1 MTPHDDVRAYYD
13 SFGEREWLRLTRPDD
28 GMLEFTLT
36 CHTIT
41 THLPDGA
48 RVLDIGGGPGRY
60 TIWLA
65 EQGHHVVLADL
76 SPQLIEIARAK
87 IAASGAAS
95 CVEEIVV
102 ADACDLSR
110 WPDGSF
116 DAVLSLGPFY
126 HLPEPADRDR
136 AARELAR
143 VLRPQGLAFVALI
156 PRYAFLRRT
165 IAIADER
172 SHVAQPEFV
181 ERLLEHGIFLNDIAG
196 RFTSGYGV
204 HPNEVMPFFARYGF
218 TMRALLATEGIAPDL
233 QGALAELATH
243 DPPTYR
249 AALGVIIRTASDPSI
264 LGLANHLLYVG
275 HKA

>member
-1 MTPHDDVRAYYD
+1 MTAHDEVRASYD
-13 SFGEREWLRLTRPDD
+13 SFGEQEWLRLTRPND
-28 GMLEFTLT
+28 GLLEFTLT

-41 THLPDGA
+41 THLSNKA
-48 RVLDIGGGPGRY
+48 RVLAIGGGPGRY

-65 EQGHHVVLADL
+65 EQGHQVVLADL
-76 SPQLIEIARAK
+76 SPRLIEIARAK
-87 IAASGAAS
+87 VAASGAAS
-95 CVEEIVV
+95 GVEELVV

-126 HLPEPADRDR
+126 HLLEPAERDR

-156 PRYAFLRRT
+156 PTYAFLRRT
-165 IAIADER
+165 LAIADER
-172 SHVAQPEFV
+172 SHLAQPEFV
-181 ERLLEHGIFLNDIAG
+181 ERLLEHGVFLNDIAG

-218 TMRALLATEGIAPDL
+218 VMRALLATEGVAPDL

-243 DPPTYR
+243 DPPTYQT
-249 AALGVIIRTASDPSI
+249 ALGIIIRTASDPSI
-264 LGLANHLLYVG
+264 LGLAKHLLYVG
-275 HKA
+275 QKS